1 MITEKKAANA
11 VGGKTAR
18 ACDSCV
24 RRRASWFCAA
34 DDAFLC
40 QACDA
45 SVHSANQLASR
56 HERVRLQ
63 ISSVKPKNERSR
75 TDDDSPPAWHRGFT
89 RKARTPRHNKPI
101 SVQRQAKEE
110 ENVLELLPVVPEIGS
125 EVDSPDACNEEHE
138 LLYRVPIFDPFAA
151 ELCHEMENTIED
163 ERTTMGM
170 KNEVGTVVG
179 DDYGQGGVCD
189 LDDLHGFLSSEM
201 ELAGFA
207 ADVENL
213 LGKGLDDEESAADI
227 KGLGLLGYCKEED
240 GNDLC
245 IDVGERR
252 VKVEEEDQEM
262 EAAIVACDD
271 QLNPLMVEN
280 MRETLDWK
288 FDYEL
293 QQFAGDQ
300 DQEKATP
307 MAEKETM
314 CGKGS
319 CEEEMIRKEMFL
331 RLNYEEV
338 IKAWAGQGCPW
349 TTGTRPELNPDPLY
363 CWPDFMGEAHDQPA
377 YGDTGV
383 VVGIDEENH
392 AGWRDHEVREA
403 RVSRYREK
411 RRTRLFSKKIRYQVR
426 KLNAEKRPRMKG
438 RFVKRTSTFLM
449 GTSIPTA
456 AAAFPY
462 LNK

>member
-18 ACDSCV
+18 ACDSCL
-24 RRRASWFCAA
+24 RRRARWFCAA

-56 HERVRLQ
+56 HERVLLQ
-63 ISSVKPKNERSR
+63 TSSVKPKNERSR
-75 TDDDSPPAWHRGFT
+75 IDDDSPPTWHRGFT
-89 RKARTPRHNKPI
+89 RKARTPRHNKLI
-101 SVQRQAKEE
+101 SLQQKAKKE

-163 ERTTMGM
+163 ESTTMGM
-170 KNEVGTVVG
+170 KNEVGTVVC
-179 DDYGQGGVCD
+179 DDYGQGGVSD
-189 LDDLHGFLSSEM
+189 LDDLHGILSSEM

-245 IDVGERR
+245 IDVGEGR

-262 EAAIVACDD
+262 EAAIVACD

-280 MRETLDWK
+280 IRETLDWK

-293 QQFAGDQ
+293 HQFAGDQ
-300 DQEKATP
+300 DQEKVTP

-314 CGKGS
+314 CGSKGS
-319 CEEEMIRKEMFL
+319 SFEEEMKRKEMFL

-349 TTGTRPELNPDPLY
+349 TTGMRPDLNPDQY
-363 CWPDFMGEAHDQPA
+363 CWPDFMGEAYDQPA
-377 YGDTGV
+377 YGETGV
-383 VVGIDEENH
+383 VVGID
-392 AGWRDHEVREA
+392 HEGREA

-438 RFVKRTSTFLM
+438 RFVKRTSTFLV
-449 GTSIPTA
+449 GTTTA
-456 AAAFPY
+456 AAVLPH